1 MNEQRGKK
9 RKLLTIKDVE
19 NFEYYDEKKG
29 IHVKNI
35 IYILDQ

>member
-1 MNEQRGKK
+1 MNKEVRSKQ
-9 RKLLTIKDVE
+9 LLTIKDLE

-29 IHVKNI
+29 IHINNI